1 MTADD
6 GRVALVTGAARGMGA
21 RVAGRLA
28 EDGYELAVADVR
40 DCEDTAAS
48 IRERGGRASSF
59 ECDISDWDA
68 VGELVDA
75 VERDQGPLHA
85 VAQVAG
91 VYRNVPFLELEPE
104 GWRLLMDVN
113 LDGSFHVTRHAGRA
127 MAERGAGSI
136 VLISSTASW
145 LVWDTATHYTVSKA
159 AIDGLVK
166 GAAYELGPQGVRVNS
181 VAPGTIRT
189 PSTEGELAM
198 PGVEAAEAG
207 ACPLRRVGETTDI
220 AEAVAFL
227 SDPVRAAW
235 VTGHTMVVDGGYS
248 THGEGSSFGQH
259 VDTIPAANGGT
270 A

>member
-1 MTADD
+1 MTTD
-6 GRVALVTGAARGMGA
+6 GVRVALVTGAGRGMGA
-21 RVAGRLA
+21 HVARRLA
-28 EDGYELAVADVR
+28 QDGYELAVADVR
-40 DCEDTAAS
+40 SCDETVES
-48 IRERGGRASSF
+48 IEEAGGRARGYG
-59 ECDISDWDA
+59 CDIADWDA
-68 VGELVDA
+68 VGELVEQ
-75 VERDQGPLHA
+75 VERAQGPIHA

-91 VYRNVPFLELEPE
+91 VYRNVPFLELDPE
-104 GWRLLMDVN
+104 SWRLVLGVN
-113 LDGSFHVTRHAGRA
+113 VDGCFHVTRHAGRR
-127 MAERGAGSI
+127 MAERGAGSV

-166 GAAYELGPQGVRVNS
+166 GAAYELGPHGVRVNS

-189 PSTEGELAM
+189 PATEGELAL

-207 ACPLRRVGETTDI
+207 ACPLRRVGETGDI

-259 VDTIPAANGGT
+259 VDTIPAANGG
-270 A
+270 AR

>member
-21 RVAGRLA
+21 RVASRLA
-28 EDGYELAVADVR
+28 DDGYELAVADVR
-40 DCEDTAAS
+40 SCEETAAS
-48 IRERGGRASSF
+48 IRDRGGRASSY

-75 VERDQGPLHA
+75 VEGEQGPLHA

-91 VYRNVPFLELEPE
+91 VYRNVPFLELDPE
-104 GWRLLMDVN
+104 DWRLVMDVN
-113 LDGSFHVTRHAGRA
+113 LDGSFHVTRLAGQR
-127 MAERGAGSI
+127 MAQRGAGSI

-166 GAAYELGPQGVRVNS
+166 GAAYELGPHGVRVNS

-207 ACPLRRVGETTDI
+207 ACPLGRVGETTDI

-227 SDPVRAAW
+227 SDPDRASW

-259 VDTIPAANGGT
+259 VDTIPIANGGT
-270 A
+270 E

>member
-1 MTADD
+1 MTTD
-6 GRVALVTGAARGMGA
+6 GARVALVTGAGRGMGA
-21 RVAGRLA
+21 HVARRLA
-28 EDGYELAVADVR
+28 QDGYELAVADVR
-40 DCEDTAAS
+40 SCDETAESVEAA
-48 IRERGGRASSF
+48 GGRARGY
-59 ECDISDWDA
+59 ECDVSDWDA
-68 VGELVDA
+68 VGDLVER

-85 VAQVAG
+85 AVQVAG
-91 VYRNVPFLELEPE
+91 VYRNVPFLELDPAA
-104 GWRLLMDVN
+104 WRLVLDVN
-113 LDGSFHVTRHAGRA
+113 VDGCFNVTRHAGKR
-127 MAERGAGSI
+127 MAERRAGSV

-166 GAAYELGPQGVRVNS
+166 GAAYELGPHGVRVNS

-189 PSTEGELAM
+189 PATEGELAM

-207 ACPLRRVGETTDI
+207 ACPLRRVGETSDI
-220 AEAVAFL
+220 AEAVSFL

-270 A
+270 T